1 MSWITILTALT
12 LTLTTAILV
21 VIYGWE
27 LWMAFGVVVAFS
39 MGPILL
45 LLAVLMWLS
54 PAADRA
60 GIWQGFKVA
69 FRTELAALLKSLR
82 FK

>member
-1 MSWITILTALT
+1 MSWMTILTAMT
-12 LTLTTAILV
+12 LAATTAILV
-21 VIYGWE
+21 LIYGWE
-27 LWMAFGVVVAFS
+27 LWTAFGVVVAFS

-60 GIWQGFKVA
+60 SIWQGFKVA
-69 FRTELAALLKSLR
+69 FRTELAALLKTLR